1 MLISSSTQ
9 MLILIAAFF
18 AGINIGILFDIY
30 RVIRGFSNPNIFV
43 TFVEDI
49 LFWILSSIL
58 IFIFLLFTNFA
69 FLSVYTYFYI
79 FMGLYLYFKIA
90 SNSAIKYFH
99 RFFYILMI
107 IFRVSKNYL
116 IYPVYLILK
125 HKNKN

>member
-9 MLILIAAFF
+9 MLILIASFF
-18 AGINIGILFDIY
+18 AGINIGIFFDIY
-30 RVIRGFSNPNIFV
+30 RVIRGFRNPNIFV

-58 IFIFLLFTNFA
+58 IFIFLLLTNFA

-90 SNSAIKYFH
+90 SNRAIKYFH
-99 RFFYILMI
+99 SFFYILMI

-116 IYPVYLILK
+116 IYPFYLILK